1 MLAATLTIALIG
13 MLVVFV
19 FLGLL
24 VLTLTGVSFASQV
37 LFPSHYAPGM
47 GEPEIALAVA
57 LAHAQ
62 SRRIHTDTKE
72 STP

>member
-1 MLAATLTIALIG
+1 VLAATLTIALIG
-13 MLVVFV
+13 MLVVFL

-24 VLTLTGVSFASQV
+24 VLTLSGVSFASRV
-37 LFPSHYAPGM
+37 LFPSHNTPGT

-62 SRRIHTDTKE
+62 SRRIHTDTKG
-72 STP
+72 SSI

>member
-24 VLTLTGVSFASQV
+24 VLTLTGVSLTSQF
-37 LFPSHYAPGM
+37 LFPPHYPPSM

-62 SRRIHTDTKE
+62 SRRIHSDTKG
-72 STP
+72 STA

>member
-13 MLVVFV
+13 MLVVFL

-24 VLTLTGVSFASQV
+24 VLTLAGVSLASQV
-37 LFPSHYAPGM
+37 FFPSHNMPGT
-47 GEPEIALAVA
+47 GESEIALAVA

-62 SRRIHTDTKE
+62 SQRIHTDTKG
-72 STP
+72 SVR